1 MAAICSGRP
10 GWLGKL
16 GIALLAAW
24 FLVLIIS
31 MIHIFK
37 SNSLSSRDADTA
49 NKENTQRL
57 TQMVNDF
64 EILKKQNDAL
74 KNFILGYVCV
84 QHIAYMKKAMLK
96 IQHLRHRVLRS
107 FYCIG

>member
-1 MAAICSGRP
+1 MRNNLFNMAAICSGRP

-16 GIALLAAW
+16 GIALLATW
-24 FLVLIIS
+24 FLVLIVS
-31 MIHIFK
+31 VVHIFK

-57 TQMVNDF
+57 AQMVSDF

-74 KNFILGYVCV
+74 KNFILGYVYV
-84 QHIAYMKKAMLK
+84 RGIARGR
-96 IQHLRHRVLRS
+96 IQR
-107 FYCIG
+107 C

>member
-84 QHIAYMKKAMLK
+84 QHIVYMKKAMLK
-96 IQHLRHRVLRS
+96 IQ
-107 FYCIG
+107 I

>member
-1 MAAICSGRP
+1 MLAIFSGRP

-16 GIALLAAW
+16 GIALLVTW

-31 MIHIFK
+31 IVHIFK
-37 SNSLSSRDADTA
+37 LNSSSSRDASTA

-57 TQMVNDF
+57 AQMVNDF
-64 EILKKQNDAL
+64 ETLKRQNDVL

-84 QHIAYMKKAMLK
+84 
-96 IQHLRHRVLRS
+96 
-107 FYCIG
+107 